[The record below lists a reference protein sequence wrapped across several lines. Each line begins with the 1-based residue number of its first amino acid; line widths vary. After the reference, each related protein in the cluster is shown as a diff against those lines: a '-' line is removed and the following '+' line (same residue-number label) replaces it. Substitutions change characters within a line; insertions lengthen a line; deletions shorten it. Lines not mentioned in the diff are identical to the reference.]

1 MSKLWRF
8 TALDTL
14 FFRESRPMESIGNA
28 ELQSVFPPPMRTL
41 AGAIRSQI
49 GEHQQVNWQEF
60 TENKHHDLRKII
72 GADDVIGSP
81 LSFKGPFINFNG
93 ERLYPAPLNLIIHN
107 QAVHQLT
114 LGEPTHCD
122 LGEQVQLPVLPE
134 DCKKLK
140 KLEHYWLKASDFQ
153 QLLHGK
159 LPTLSDL
166 LVSHDRVAPED
177 SPAYLYRQE
186 PRLGIAL
193 NQQRRTVEESLLYQ
207 TRHLRL
213 TEAISIDVEVDG
225 LPDQYLPEA
234 SSLLRLGAEGRMAH
248 VGLNNANDTLVTAPS
263 ADKAKGLILHLLTPA
278 YFPATGNNQQAW
290 HFLED
295 FEQTTVAGKTV
306 WVGEIQG
313 VVLHLHMAIIGQLQR
328 EGGWSLKE
336 RKPRTLKS
344 LVPAGSCW
352 YCTVENMS
360 VAEAI
365 KQLHGL
371 QIGDE
376 QQLGRGLIATGQWN
390 R

>member
-1 MSKLWRF
+1 
-8 TALDTL
+8 
-14 FFRESRPMESIGNA
+14 MESIGNA

-49 GEHQQVNWQEF
+49 GEYQQVDWQDF
-60 TENKHHDLRKII
+60 TENKHHVLREVI
-72 GADDVIGSP
+72 GDDDVIGSP
-81 LSFKGPFINFNG
+81 LSFKGPFINFKNK
-93 ERLYPAPLNLIIHN
+93 RLYPAPLNLIAYTVDKQTII
-107 QAVHQLT
+107 HQLA

-134 DCKKLK
+134 GCKKLK
-140 KLEHYWLKASDFQ
+140 KLEHYWLKAGDFQ

-159 LPTLSDL
+159 PPALSDL
-166 LVSHDRVAPED
+166 LVSHDRIAPED
-177 SPAYLYRQE
+177 NHTYLYQQE

-213 TEAISIDVEVDG
+213 TEDISIDVEVDG
-225 LPDQYLPEA
+225 LANQYLPEA

-248 VGLNNANDTLVTAPS
+248 VGLKNTSDTLVTAPS
-263 ADKAKGLILHLLTPA
+263 ADKAKGLILYLLTPA
-278 YFPATGNNQQAW
+278 YFPATGNEQQAW
-290 HFLED
+290 HFLPD

-306 WVGEIQG
+306 WIGEIQG
-313 VVLHLHMAIIGQLQR
+313 VVLHLHMAIIGRLQR

-360 VAEAI
+360 VTEAI
-365 KQLHGL
+365 KQLHGI
-371 QIGDE
+371 QIGNE

-390 R
+390 S